1 MSDFLLHTTQPQ
13 TETPISNI
21 FLDEY
26 MPAANGAYVKI
37 YLYLLRCMKSGQD
50 MLSIPAIAD
59 RFEHTENDVHRA
71 LVYWE
76 KMQLL
81 RLEYDSQR
89 KLSGICLLEPKH
101 VKTASPQE
109 KTEDFELS
117 QGSTPAS
124 SVPASSS
131 QESGILSSA
140 AQEETPLSQDAP
152 APART
157 EYTADQ
163 LACFQEQKEI
173 HQLLFICEQYLGKT
187 LSPTEI
193 ATILYFYD
201 GLGFSPDLIEYLIE
215 YCVSKNHKSL
225 RYIESVA
232 LAWHQEGYQTVTQAK
247 KGSSVYGKSYFAILK
262 AFGIKGRNPVE
273 AEISY
278 MNKWLQ
284 EWGFSLDLITEACN
298 RTMGAIHQPSFA
310 YTDSILKSWYTSK
323 VKSLADVKAL
333 DSQRTKKAQPS
344 PAPASP
350 PRKSGAPNRF
360 HNFKQRDYDFS
371 KLEEKLINH

>member
-1 MSDFLLHTTQPQ
+1 M
-13 TETPISNI
+13 
-21 FLDEY
+21 
-26 MPAANGAYVKI
+26 
-37 YLYLLRCMKSGQD
+37 
-50 MLSIPAIAD
+50 
-59 RFEHTENDVHRA
+59 
-71 LVYWE
+71 
-76 KMQLL
+76 
-81 RLEYDSQR
+81 
-89 KLSGICLLEPKH
+89 
-101 VKTASPQE
+101 
-109 KTEDFELS
+109 
-117 QGSTPAS
+117 
-124 SVPASSS
+124 
-131 QESGILSSA
+131 
-140 AQEETPLSQDAP
+140 
-152 APART
+152 
-157 EYTADQ
+157 
-163 LACFQEQKEI
+163 
-173 HQLLFICEQYLGKT
+173 
-187 LSPTEI
+187 
-193 ATILYFYD
+193 
-201 GLGFSPDLIEYLIE
+201 IE

>member
-1 MSDFLLHTTQPQ
+1 MSDFLLHTNQQQ
-13 TETPISNI
+13 TETSVSNI

-37 YLYLLRCMKSGQD
+37 YLYLLRCIKSGQD
-50 MLSIPAIAD
+50 MLSISAIAD

-81 RLEYDSQR
+81 RLEYDPHR
-89 KLSGICLLEPKH
+89 NLTGICLLEPKH
-101 VKTASPQE
+101 PADSPAAAPCPLDPE
-109 KTEDFELS
+109 
-117 QGSTPAS
+117 PADTVS
-124 SVPASSS
+124 PA
-131 QESGILSSA
+131 
-140 AQEETPLSQDAP
+140 AP
-152 APART
+152 AKA

-163 LACFQEQKEI
+163 LAHFQEQKEI

-193 ATILYFYD
+193 STILYFYES
-201 GLGFSPDLIEYLIE
+201 LSFSTDLIEYLIE

-247 KGSSVYGKSYFAILK
+247 KGSSVYNKSYFAVLK

-273 AEISY
+273 AEITY
-278 MNKWLQ
+278 MNKWLK
-284 EWGFSLDLITEACN
+284 EWGFSLELITEACS

-310 YTDSILKSWYTSK
+310 YTDSILKNWHTSK
-323 VKSLADVKAL
+323 VQSLQDVKAL
-333 DSQRTKKAQPS
+333 DNQRTKKASAPTPPS
-344 PAPASP
+344 TTA
-350 PRKSGAPNRF
+350 PRKSGPPNRF